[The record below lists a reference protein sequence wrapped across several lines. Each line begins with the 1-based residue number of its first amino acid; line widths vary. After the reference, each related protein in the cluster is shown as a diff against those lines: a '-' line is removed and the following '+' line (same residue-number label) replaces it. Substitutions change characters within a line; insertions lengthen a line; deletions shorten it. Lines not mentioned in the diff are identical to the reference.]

1 MVLNMACTFVE
12 AFPIPKLENIW
23 KVAVGAKPNC
33 AELKDRAIPPAKV
46 VMVVVYVYGIMN
58 TELTPADRRCPFL

>member
-1 MVLNMACTFVE
+1 
-12 AFPIPKLENIW
+12 
-23 KVAVGAKPNC
+23 
-33 AELKDRAIPPAKV
+33 LKDRAIPPAKV